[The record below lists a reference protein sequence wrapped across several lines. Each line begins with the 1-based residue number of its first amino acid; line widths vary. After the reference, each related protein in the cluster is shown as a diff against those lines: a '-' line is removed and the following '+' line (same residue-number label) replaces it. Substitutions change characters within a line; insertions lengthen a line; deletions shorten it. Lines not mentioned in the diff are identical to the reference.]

1 MTKKNQEILKIG
13 QITFYTLKWSEKWSN
28 HFFDSLTPQ
37 GADEGGGGLT
47 KKFFKKW
54 SEKAG

>member
-13 QITFYTLKWSEKWSN
+13 LITFYTLKWSEKWSN

-37 GADEGGGGLT
+37 GADEGGGVDQKILQ
-47 KKFFKKW
+47 
-54 SEKAG
+54 EMV